1 MKQNKLSLLLILLM
15 TAMTIS
21 AQKSFTLEDLNFGG
35 NNYRNMV
42 PKNRWTTWWGDQLI
56 HQDVEECSLIDKSTG
71 KEEILF
77 TLEEINNWA
86 KTDETSQ
93 IYHLGNAT
101 FPYGNKPLVL
111 LNNKKERMLIDFK
124 KRQVVWRQNAEGES
138 FADWNPISKAVAYV
152 S

>member
-1 MKQNKLSLLLILLM
+1 MKQNKLSLLLVLLM

-56 HQDVEECSLIDKSTG
+56 HQDIEECSLIDKSTG

-86 KTDETSQ
+86 KTDETSK

-101 FPYGNKPLVL
+101 FQMPLENCRL
-111 LNNKKERMLIDFK
+111 PSLPPRSCE
-124 KRQVVWRQNAEGES
+124 
-138 FADWNPISKAVAYV
+138 V

>member
-1 MKQNKLSLLLILLM
+1 MKQNKLSLLLVLLM

-86 KTDETSQ
+86 K
-93 IYHLGNAT
+93 NC
-101 FPYGNKPLVL
+101 
-111 LNNKKERMLIDFK
+111 NNLIILE
-124 KRQVVWRQNAEGES
+124 VGA
-138 FADWNPISKAVAYV
+138 
-152 S
+152 